1 MNRLQRQYLS
11 YFASVIRSQ
20 NMASSI
26 GALNLQHPK
35 TKKEGQ
41 LEMNLQRGTTS
52 RLGRSSLAGGLQKP
66 KHSEVLSL
74 CNYTE
79 VA

>member
-1 MNRLQRQYLS
+1 MHRLPYVSRWEEGGKFKQKTFLLHGP
-11 YFASVIRSQ
+11 V
-20 NMASSI
+20 
-26 GALNLQHPK
+26 QHSK